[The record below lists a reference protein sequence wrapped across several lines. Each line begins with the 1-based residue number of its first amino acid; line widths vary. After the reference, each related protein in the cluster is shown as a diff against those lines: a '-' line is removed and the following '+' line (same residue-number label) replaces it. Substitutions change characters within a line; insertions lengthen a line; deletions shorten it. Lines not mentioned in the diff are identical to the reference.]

1 MKDNSPTMFEV
12 LDERFVCGGDDQL
25 EQLWTGGRWLEGPVY
40 VPVGKYLL
48 FNDIPNNRTMRWDE
62 TSGTVSTFE
71 HSSDYS
77 NGQSLDAQGRLLVCE
92 QGARRVVRTEHDGSR
107 TVLAATFEGKRFNSP
122 NDVVEHSDGS
132 IWFTD
137 PPYGI
142 TSDYEGVR
150 APAELEGCHVYRI
163 EPGTQ
168 ACRQVTADMDRPNG
182 LAFSLDE
189 TTLYVADTMHGH
201 IRTFDVD
208 SGQLTD
214 GKVFA
219 TVAFGKVDG
228 VRLDATGNVWVAAGP
243 AIHCFHSDGTLIGRV
258 HVPEISSNLT
268 FGGPKRNRLFIC
280 ATTSLYSALL
290 NVNGAPRR
298 TQIPNQKRAG
308 R

>member
-1 MKDNSPTMFEV
+1 MKDAPVDMFEI
-12 LDERFVCGGDDQL
+12 LDERFTCGGDDQL

-40 VPVGKYLL
+40 VPGGKYLL

-71 HSSDYS
+71 QSSDYS

-107 TVLAATFEGKRFNSP
+107 TVLADRFEGKRFNSP

-150 APAELEGCHVYRI
+150 APADLEGCHVYRI

-168 ACRQVTADMDRPNG
+168 ACRQVTVDMDRPNG

-189 TTLYVADTMHGH
+189 TALYVADTMHGH

-208 SGQLTD
+208 SGQLTG

-219 TVAFGKVDG
+219 AVAFGKVDG

-298 TQIPNQKRAG
+298 TQTPNQKRAG